1 MAELYFPRS
10 AERAEQLFTSQ
21 PELLNQYRQL
31 NRSRSDLLLPNRPYL
46 MSCQPGDERVLAVMN
61 QFSSTEMQ
69 RLQHASAL
77 YDEHLLAIAAITE
90 ELIEPVMALVE
101 EHGANAA
108 SALIGASK
116 HQYNA
121 FQQSI
126 VRYQQAL
133 VDLHEV
139 SQAKTQ
145 ARGARGRGAYN
156 PQIAAK
162 EAQVRR
168 LHADMQQRFQSQ
180 LARYKANLGS
190 QANRSALAN
199 VDRGVNVARSGRSM
213 HSNTAGGRRTGRT
226 LNIASSEQARQLQRF
241 LRGLQFAGPAVMA
254 WDAHGRSRRVRQV
267 RIEGGDY
274 RRERARQMGGFVLS
288 NLAGTGIVGAAVVIG
303 LGFTPAGWVLLIG
316 ASVTAFAVSTAFDSR
331 GQNLGEYVYEQFFE

>member
-10 AERAEQLFTSQ
+10 AERAEQLFASQ

-31 NRSRSDLLLPNRPYL
+31 NRQRSDLLLPNKPYL

-90 ELIEPVMALVE
+90 ELIAPVMALVE
-101 EHGANAA
+101 EHGANVA

-133 VDLHEV
+133 MDLHEV

-145 ARGARGRGAYN
+145 ARGARDRGAYN

-180 LARYKANLGS
+180 LARYKANLGT

-199 VDRGVNVARSGRSM
+199 VDRGVNVARSGRSL

-226 LNIASSEQARQLQRF
+226 LNISNGAQAQQVMRF
-241 LRGLQFAGPAVMA
+241 IRGLQIASPLVMA
-254 WDAHGRSRRVRQV
+254 WDIRGRNQKVRRVQQSS
-267 RIEGGDY
+267 GDY
-274 RRERARQMGGFVLS
+274 KRERARQIGGFVS
-288 NLAGTGIVGAAVVIG
+288 GSVVTSIVVRGVIAIG
-303 LGFTPAGWVLLIG
+303 LGLTPAGWVLLIG
-316 ASVTAFAVSTAFDSR
+316 ASAVAFAASSALEPL
-331 GQNLGEYVYEQFFE
+331 GQDAGEFVYDRLL

>member
-1 MAELYFPRS
+1 
-10 AERAEQLFTSQ
+10 
-21 PELLNQYRQL
+21 
-31 NRSRSDLLLPNRPYL
+31 
-46 MSCQPGDERVLAVMN
+46 
-61 QFSSTEMQ
+61 
-69 RLQHASAL
+69 L

-90 ELIEPVMALVE
+90 ELIAPVMALVE

-133 VDLHEV
+133 MDLHEV

-180 LARYKANLGS
+180 LARYKANLGT
-190 QANRSALAN
+190 QANRSALAS

-226 LNIASSEQARQLQRF
+226 LNIANGAQAQQVMRF
-241 LRGLQFAGPAVMA
+241 IRGLQIASPLVMT
-254 WDAHGRSRRVRQV
+254 WDFRSRSRKVR
-267 RIEGGDY
+267 RARLNGENY
-274 RRERARQMGGFVLS
+274 RRERAKQYSGFV
-288 NLAGTGIVGAAVVIG
+288 AGSMTGTAIVGAAISIG
-303 LGFTPAGWVLLIG
+303 LGLTPAGWVLLIG
-316 ASVTAFAVSTAFDSR
+316 ASVVAFAASTAVDSLTQR
-331 GQNLGEYVYEQFFE
+331 GVELSYDYIFGD

>member
-1 MAELYFPRS
+1 MLI
-10 AERAEQLFTSQ
+10 
-21 PELLNQYRQL
+21 
-31 NRSRSDLLLPNRPYL
+31 
-46 MSCQPGDERVLAVMN
+46 CQPGDERVLAVMN

-77 YDEHLLAIAAITE
+77 YDEHLLAIAA
-90 ELIEPVMALVE
+90 
-101 EHGANAA
+101 

-133 VDLHEV
+133 MDLHDV

-156 PQIAAK
+156 PQLAAK

-180 LARYKANLGS
+180 LARYKANLGT
-190 QANRSALAN
+190 QANRSTLAN

-213 HSNTAGGRRTGRT
+213 HSNTAEMACFGRG
-226 LNIASSEQARQLQRF
+226 
-241 LRGLQFAGPAVMA
+241 V
-254 WDAHGRSRRVRQV
+254 
-267 RIEGGDY
+267 
-274 RRERARQMGGFVLS
+274 
-288 NLAGTGIVGAAVVIG
+288 
-303 LGFTPAGWVLLIG
+303 
-316 ASVTAFAVSTAFDSR
+316 
-331 GQNLGEYVYEQFFE
+331 